1 MLKAIRDFY
10 DRYVA
15 GSLDDPD
22 EAEREHAYQ
31 LATAALLMEI
41 SRADHV
47 VKQVELETVVGAV
60 QRAFG
65 LDASETQILV
75 ELAEEEV
82 NEATSLYEFTRLINA
97 NFGPKQKQHVVEML
111 WQVAFADGAADKY
124 EEHLV
129 RRIAD
134 LIHVPH
140 RGFIRAKLAAQ
151 AARSEDDVPGS

>member
-10 DRYVA
+10 DRHVA

-22 EAEREHAYQ
+22 EEGREHAYR

-41 SRADHV
+41 SRADHDI
-47 VKQVELETVVGAV
+47 KQVEREAVVGAV

-65 LDASETQILV
+65 LDESETQNLV
-75 ELAEEEV
+75 ELAEEEA
-82 NEATSLYEFTRLINA
+82 NEATSLYEFTRLINT
-97 NFGPKQKQHVVEML
+97 NFDPKQKQHVVEML
-111 WQVAFADGAADKY
+111 WQVAFADGVADKY

-151 AARSEDDVPGS
+151 SARSKGDVPD